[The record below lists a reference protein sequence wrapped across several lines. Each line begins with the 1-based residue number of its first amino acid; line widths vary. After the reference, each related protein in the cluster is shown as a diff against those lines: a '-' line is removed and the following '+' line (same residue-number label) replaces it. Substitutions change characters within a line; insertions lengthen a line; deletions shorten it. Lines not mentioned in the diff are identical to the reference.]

1 LEEDL
6 SFVQNCGRPERAPWV
21 MHQYHLGYEED
32 EKDGE
37 LVVSKV
43 FYQLP
48 TKHMKNAETE
58 TCDEEPD
65 AFAAG
70 IGPKTPKTNTPQP
83 RRANNSPCAT
93 EQNAS
98 ILLDQVNHIT
108 FSMYLNI

>member
-37 LVVSKV
+37 LVVSMV

-70 IGPKTPKTNTPQP
+70 IGPKTP
-83 RRANNSPCAT
+83 
-93 EQNAS
+93 
-98 ILLDQVNHIT
+98 IGLIT
-108 FSMYLNI
+108 VHVQLSRMLPSCWTR